1 MYDLSDPATREAL
14 LNTLY
19 TPVVGDIL
27 DSMGLFHQFL
37 TPEIGPMQP
46 HHKVLGRAMPVLMM
60 DVYGHQEKPF
70 GLLTQALDDLRPGEV
85 YIAGGAMHRS
95 ANWGELLTCAAKTRG
110 AVGAVVDGLHRAT
123 PQVLSQNFPVFSIGP
138 YAQDSGP
145 RMKVADFRLAIEIGD
160 VRIAPGD
167 VVFGDVDGVLI
178 VPQAR
183 VQEVFAAAHQKASA
197 EKTVRAAI
205 EHGMSATAAFEK
217 YGVL

>member
-14 LNTLY
+14 LDALY

-27 DSMGLFHQFL
+27 DSLGLFHQFL
-37 TPEIGPMQP
+37 PPGIGPMEA

-70 GLLTQALDDLRPGEV
+70 GLLTQALDDLHRGEV
-85 YIAGGAMHRS
+85 YIAGGAMRRS
-95 ANWGELLTCAAKTRG
+95 ANWGEILTCAAKARG
-110 AVGAVVDGLHRAT
+110 AVGAVLDGFHRDT
-123 PQVLSQNFPVFSIGP
+123 PQVLSQSFPGFSVGA

-145 RMKVADFRLAIEIGD
+145 RMKVADFRVSIEIGG

-167 VVFGDVDGVLI
+167 VVFGDVDGVLV

-183 VQEVFAAAHQKASA
+183 VQEVFEAARHKARA
-197 EKTVRAAI
+197 EKTVRRAI
-205 EHGMSATAAFEK
+205 EQGMSATAAFET